1 VFQIEKA
8 QDALG
13 RRSPFRNLPHVR
25 TLLPTRTLSGNRYR
39 FGQVYP
45 GSMRIDPKGTIAGKP
60 ALPRSDLPLQAP
72 HREYRL
78 VKEAA

>member
-1 VFQIEKA
+1 MFQVEKA

-13 RRSPFRNLPHVR
+13 RRSPFRNLLHVR
-25 TLLPTRTLSGNRYR
+25 TLLPTRTLSGYRYR

-45 GSMRIDPKGTIAGKP
+45 TFDAQRSEGHDRRQAG
-60 ALPRSDLPLQAP
+60 ATRSDLPLQAP

-78 VKEAA
+78 VKEAV